1 MVGYSSS
8 DRQQFFGEITGYD
21 IEKKCLEIDVK
32 NKSSVGDK
40 LELVL
45 PEGNIEFTLETLI
58 NPTGEAITVT
68 PGNGYTVRN
77 PHTGTVPKLG
87 LVARY
92 L

>member
-1 MVGYSSS
+1 VIVSNLLA
-8 DRQQFFGEITGYD
+8 ITTGYD
-21 IEKKCLEIDVK
+21 IEKQCLEIDVK
-32 NKSSVGDK
+32 NKFSVGDK

-58 NPTGEAITVT
+58 NKTGDAITVA
-68 PGNGYTVRN
+68 PGSGYNVKI
-77 PHTGTVPKLG
+77 PYTGPVPKQG